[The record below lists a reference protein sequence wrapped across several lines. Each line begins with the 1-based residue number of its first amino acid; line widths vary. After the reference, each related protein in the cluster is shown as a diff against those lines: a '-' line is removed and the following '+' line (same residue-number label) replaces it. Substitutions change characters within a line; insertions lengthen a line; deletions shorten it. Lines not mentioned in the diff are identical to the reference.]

1 MTDAIDRARTVPIR
15 GHCTYPAR
23 LREATTQAWHSAM
36 GTSAKPAAAIFDFRD
51 GIGVELEDM
60 QRGIDLGLDGLADGL
75 GKILDLGLLL
85 ERKGCG

>member
-1 MTDAIDRARTVPIR
+1 
-15 GHCTYPAR
+15 
-23 LREATTQAWHSAM
+23 M